1 MEMETEMENKWKLC
15 LNHWSG
21 LTQTTS
27 FSVGQK
33 LNVLIQPITGS

>member
-1 MEMETEMENKWKLC
+1 MVVSNYWT
-15 LNHWSG
+15 G

-33 LNVLIQPITGS
+33 LNVLIQAINCSWA